1 MDSSTAWGRTAA
13 GHRMVGLA
21 QDGPDRDLVLAHR
34 AGDPDAFSIIFERYS
49 PSLRAQARHLLGHDG
64 GAEDACQETFRRALE
79 GIAGFGRRGE
89 WHLGAWLS
97 TILHH
102 VCVDQL
108 ARARRDRLVAAVLAA
123 GGDDGLE
130 VTDHVAEAASLGAV
144 RHALDDLRPPLR
156 RALLRR
162 EFFGQSYAEVAAAE
176 HITEE
181 CARTRASRARRTVQ
195 RRLAS

>member
-1 MDSSTAWGRTAA
+1 VDSSAAWRRAA
-13 GHRMVGLA
+13 VGDRMVGLA
-21 QDGPDRDLVLAHR
+21 QDDPDRALVLAHR

-79 GIAGFGRRGE
+79 GIGGFGRRGE

-108 ARARRDRLVAAVLAA
+108 ARARRDRLVAAALAA
-123 GGDDGLE
+123 GDDGLE
-130 VTDHVAEAASLGAV
+130 VTDHLAEAVSLRAV

-156 RALLRR
+156 RALVMR